1 MRDSSAFVFQSAGEG
16 GVTFLQKGGEEVVG
30 FVDVGLQ
37 RHEYLE
43 VDGEINTLYVRK
55 AFYGTG
61 LGLPLMK
68 KVAETL
74 RDAERSAIMICWPGY

>member
-1 MRDSSAFVFQSAGEG
+1 M
-16 GVTFLQKGGEEVVG
+16 QKGGEEVVG
-30 FVDVGLQ
+30 IVDVGLQ
-37 RHEYLE
+37 RNEDLE
-43 VDGEINTLYVRK
+43 VGGEINALYVRK

-74 RDAERSAIMICWPGY
+74 RDAE